1 MTQEFRQK
9 RFDKG
14 HIIPESFL
22 EEFRTKAPSTRRYLL
37 NSLTLFACISPEQ
50 QHQALNDLIQSELV
64 SLAEKTQ
71 MYLHDRIHAV
81 MNRFGIDQSGESKRI
96 AEYYYRYYLLSGT
109 VPENLTTEY
118 LTHLLNFI
126 LGIEVIKIIFAMS
139 FIEQQRFFEIQGRYA
154 IQVMIFYRYIK
165 PIRDKLMDEKLISR
179 DVSGSYYYTKPSLSE
194 DKVLDY
200 IFEVFKL
207 DTIENLG
214 ELAKDLQFDLEYI
227 YKPPHADERDVP
239 VF

>member
-1 MTQEFRQK
+1 MTQEFRHK

-71 MYLHDRIHAV
+71 TYLHDRIHAV
-81 MNRFGIDQSGESKRI
+81 LKYFDVDETGESKRI
-96 AEYYYRYYLLSGT
+96 AEYYYRYYLLTGT
-109 VPENLTTEY
+109 VPENLTAEY

-126 LGIEVIKIIFAMS
+126 IGIEVLKIIFMMS

-165 PIRDKLMDEKLISR
+165 PIRDKLIHEKLIIR
-179 DVSGSYYYTKPSLSE
+179 DVAGSFYYTKINLSE
-194 DKVLDY
+194 ERILDY
-200 IFEVFKL
+200 IFEAFKL
-207 DTIENLG
+207 EKIETLG
-214 ELAKDLQFDLEYI
+214 ELAKDLQFDREYI
-227 YKPPHADERDVP
+227 YKPPHADDRDVP

>member
-1 MTQEFRQK
+1 MTQEFRYK

-64 SLAEKTQ
+64 SLAKKTQ
-71 MYLHDRIHAV
+71 NYLHDRIHTV
-81 MNRFGIDQSGESKRI
+81 LKHFGIDETGESKKLV
-96 AEYYYRYYLLSGT
+96 EYYYRYYLLTGT
-109 VPENLTTEY
+109 IPENLTTEY
-118 LTHLLNFI
+118 LNHLLNFI
-126 LGIEVIKIIFAMS
+126 IGIEVLKIIFMMS

-165 PIRDKLMDEKLISR
+165 PIRDKLMLEKLLYR
-179 DVSGSYYYTKPSLSE
+179 DVTGSFYYTKVSLSE
-194 DKVLDY
+194 DKILDY
-200 IFEVFKL
+200 IFEVFQLEK
-207 DTIENLG
+207 IESLG
-214 ELAKDLQFDLEYI
+214 ELAKDLQFDREYI

>member
-1 MTQEFRQK
+1 MTQEFRHK

-14 HIIPESFL
+14 HVIPHSFL

-71 MYLHDRIHAV
+71 NYLHDRIHTV
-81 MNRFGIDQSGESKRI
+81 LQHFGIDEAGESKRI
-96 AEYYYRYYLLSGT
+96 AEYYYRYYLLTGAI
-109 VPENLTTEY
+109 PENLTTEY

-126 LGIEVIKIIFAMS
+126 IGIEVIKIIFRMS

-165 PIRDKLMDEKLISR
+165 PIRDKLIQEKLISR
-179 DVSGSYYYTKPSLSE
+179 DVSGSYYYTKANLSE
-194 DKVLDY
+194 DKILDY

-207 DTIENLG
+207 EKIETLG
-214 ELAKDLQFDLEYI
+214 ELAKDLQFDREYI
-227 YKPPHADERDVP
+227 YKPPHADDRDVP